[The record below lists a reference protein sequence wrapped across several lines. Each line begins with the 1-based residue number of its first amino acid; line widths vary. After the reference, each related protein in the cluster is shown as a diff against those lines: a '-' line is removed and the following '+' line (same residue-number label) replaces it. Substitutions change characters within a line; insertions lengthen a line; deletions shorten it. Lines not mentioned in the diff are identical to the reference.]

1 MSVKK
6 SILITGS
13 SRGIGKE
20 IAKLAHK
27 QNYRVILHGK
37 TNSNDLNQIYKQLSG
52 SSKVHFDVADKK
64 ATHRAISNLV
74 KKYGAIDV
82 LINNAGI
89 AKNFVKSIDQVDDD
103 KAVEEYKVNV
113 LGAIHC
119 IQAVLPG
126 MLKKGQGSVVNI
138 SSIKGYSQLATMSTF
153 TYAPSKSA
161 VITITKSLA
170 KTYSPVGVRF
180 NVVLP
185 GYVETDQVKDW
196 NQDTFNRINKGT
208 LLGRMAKPSEIAPVV
223 LFLASDDSSYMTG
236 SEVLIDGG
244 YMLGGK

>member
-1 MSVKK
+1 MNVKK
-6 SILITGS
+6 NILITGS

-27 QNYRVILHGK
+27 QNYRLILHGK
-37 TNSNDLNQIYKQLSG
+37 TNSADLNQIYKQLPG
-52 SSKVHFDVADKK
+52 SLKVYFDVADKK
-64 ATHRAISNLV
+64 ATHNAISKLV
-74 KKYGAIDV
+74 KKYGTIDV

-89 AKNFVKSIDQVDDD
+89 TKNFIKNIDEVDDG
-103 KAVEEYKVNV
+103 KAIEEYQVNV
-113 LGAIHC
+113 LGTIHC

-126 MLKKGQGSVVNI
+126 MLKKGQGSIVNI

-153 TYAPSKSA
+153 TYALSKSA
-161 VITITKSLA
+161 VISITKSLA
-170 KTYSPVGVRF
+170 KTYSPLGVRF
-180 NVVLP
+180 NVVIP

-208 LLGRMAKPSEIAPVV
+208 LLCRMAKSSEIAPVV
-223 LFLASDDSSYMTG
+223 LFLASDGSSYMTG
-236 SEVLIDGG
+236 SEILIDGG